1 VHARS
6 VAAAAI
12 DGLTGEVFKARLC
25 PAPTEIIAWI
35 GGLPG
40 PCAVVYESGP
50 TGFGLARAL
59 AGAGVR
65 CEVAAA
71 SKIVRP
77 GGDRVKTD
85 TRDALLLAR
94 LRLDEVVPVQ
104 VPTEEQESARDLVRC
119 REATRADL
127 MRAATGCPSR
137 CCATASCTA
146 AGAPIMFGHHA
157 SQPHV
162 SPGRPEHATPEV
174 TEPGDTVIS
183 HPARPLAASRNGIHI
198 VDPTRR
204 CVHRPLLSVASFD
217 DGGVA
222 VGEDGLS

>member
-1 VHARS
+1 MHARS

-12 DGLTGEVFKARLC
+12 DGLTSEVFKARLC
-25 PAPTEIIAWI
+25 PAPTEIITWI

-40 PCAVVYESGP
+40 PCATVYESGP
-50 TGFGLARAL
+50 TGFELARAL

-71 SKIVRP
+71 SKTVRP

-85 TRDALLLAR
+85 TRDALLLAGL

-127 MRAATGCPSR
+127 SGPSPAFQAA
-137 CCATASCTA
+137 A
-146 AGAPIMFGHHA
+146 APRHRVPRREPEMFGHHA
-157 SQPHV
+157 KGLIDCFCSGCAFAP
-162 SPGRPEHATPEV
+162 V
-174 TEPGDTVIS
+174 TEAPP
-183 HPARPLAASRNGIHI
+183 PAHAQP
-198 VDPTRR
+198 
-204 CVHRPLLSVASFD
+204 
-217 DGGVA
+217 
-222 VGEDGLS
+222 E